1 MRGRAEADRFV
12 RRYAAGVPV
21 TVRRANEADAAGLS
35 RLAALTFPLAC
46 TPQTPAD
53 LLAAHIATRLDPASF
68 RSHVGDPACTLLLA
82 EDGTG
87 GDPVGYTMLVL
98 EEPSDPDVARAIRHR
113 PTVELVR
120 FYVHPEH
127 HGSGTAGLLME
138 HTLAAAA
145 GTEAR
150 GAWLGVS
157 EENARAN
164 AFYARHGFEPVG
176 RKRFHIGDA
185 WEDDV
190 VRERVLR
197 AS

>member
-1 MRGRAEADRFV
+1 M
-12 RRYAAGVPV
+12 PV
-21 TVRRANEADAAGLS
+21 TVRRAREADAEGLS

-53 LLAAHIATRLDPASF
+53 VLAAHIAARLDPESF
-68 RSHVGDPACTLLLA
+68 RRHVADRACTVLLA
-82 EDGTG
+82 ETG
-87 GDPVGYTMLVL
+87 ASGDPVGYTMLLVG
-98 EEPSDPDVARAIRHR
+98 EPDDPDVARAIRHR

-127 HGSGTAGLLME
+127 HGTGAAGVLME
-138 HTLAAAA
+138 HTLAAARA
-145 GTEAR
+145 TEAR

-157 EENARAN
+157 EENGRAN

-176 RKRFHIGDA
+176 RKRFVIGDR

-190 VRERVLR
+190 VRERVLTRRSPAR
-197 AS
+197 AGAL